1 MVEYFYA
8 AKLRKASSQ
17 ALFLPVQSECCCLHH
32 YRGNG
37 FRKPCGVA
45 HCCAANGQ
53 IFLCCKAIW
62 VCRHSA
68 CLCGQVLPYTTLGS
82 GLCKPCGVAHC
93 CAANGQIFLCCKVM
107 PARFAGALLAC
118 AMRLLALASLPLGG
132 GLHDSVRRCCG
143 AGLSSYITNP
153 VIAGP
158 RLAGA
163 LHRERLCLLLAL
175 LLLLRGA
182 CCFAAL
188 PLGRILS
195 CGVHEP
201 DVINCPMG

>member
-8 AKLRKASSQ
+8 AKLRKAGSQ

-53 IFLCCKAIW
+53 IFLCCK
-62 VCRHSA
+62 V
-68 CLCGQVLPYTTLGS
+68 T
-82 GLCKPCGVAHC
+82 
-93 CAANGQIFLCCKVM
+93 

-153 VIAGP
+153 FIVGP
-158 RLAGA
+158 RLAGT